1 PRHTLHGSRAHAHPD
16 PQPPA
21 AQPGLGCR
29 ARARRRRAVGRL
41 RQRNSGG
48 PRRGG
53 RRQRAVRHPPDRC
66 HQPCRA
72 PAQAEMSPL
81 FAAPHAAT
89 TAAPV
94 GAGGLASVTLALLIV
109 LAAIFAIAWVARR
122 VRGIGNR
129 VGNAIDILADV
140 PLGPKERAV
149 LIKVGAEQILIGVAP
164 GRVSALHVLREP
176 VEITK
181 SATATTPTAT
191 SFSALL
197 KRSLGK

>member
-1 PRHTLHGSRAHAHPD
+1 
-16 PQPPA
+16 
-21 AQPGLGCR
+21 
-29 ARARRRRAVGRL
+29 
-41 RQRNSGG
+41 
-48 PRRGG
+48 
-53 RRQRAVRHPPDRC
+53 
-66 HQPCRA
+66 
-72 PAQAEMSPL
+72 MSPL

-109 LAAIFAIAWVARR
+109 LAAIFAIAWIARR